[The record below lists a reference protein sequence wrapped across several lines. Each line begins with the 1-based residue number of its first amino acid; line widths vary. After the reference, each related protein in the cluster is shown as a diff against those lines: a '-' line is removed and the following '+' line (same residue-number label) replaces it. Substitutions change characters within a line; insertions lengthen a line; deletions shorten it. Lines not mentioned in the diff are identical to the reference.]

1 MSDEFDWLLKK
12 YQVGAA
18 KVLEGEVLLTM
29 NSPFSIP
36 VMDACFD
43 FSTKSIDGI
52 KQYLMDAHSIV
63 PKNIII
69 FTAFRTNLERTS
81 HSMKTESSLYVVKNK
96 EGEVNALFFT
106 GCVIDDL
113 VQAKYVDLNLM
124 LIQITKGSKVDDGKM
139 YISIDD
145 LKLFLDSDSLKVDAH
160 WLDGKGFL
168 KKLKSTVDESVSS
181 VTNPPGTGPT
191 R

>member
-1 MSDEFDWLLKK
+1 
-12 YQVGAA
+12 
-18 KVLEGEVLLTM
+18 
-29 NSPFSIP
+29 
-36 VMDACFD
+36 
-43 FSTKSIDGI
+43 
-52 KQYLMDAHSIV
+52 
-63 PKNIII
+63 
-69 FTAFRTNLERTS
+69 
-81 HSMKTESSLYVVKNK
+81 
-96 EGEVNALFFT
+96 
-106 GCVIDDL
+106 
-113 VQAKYVDLNLM
+113 M